1 MADTSPSEQPSV
13 DTKESSRPS
22 VRTPAQLEA
31 LQKARIK
38 AAEVRAKNTELRRKE
53 RDLVNAQLEE
63 NRRLREESIQREHA
77 ERFQTKDE
85 ASAEEEGAEE
95 EVVYQKK
102 PKRKRRV
109 VVVQDSSTP
118 WEFPPPPLI
127 RDFSVKKHGG
137 DAPQNQKRCARLRG
151 CPSAAR
157 NGRAV
162 VGFSGAWHAPDWSR
176 WCQKFRQHG

>member
-22 VRTPAQLEA
+22 FRTPAQLEA

-53 RDLVNAQLEE
+53 RDLVNAQLED

-109 VVVQDSSTP
+109 VVVQDSSS
-118 WEFPPPPLI
+118 EEEI
-127 RDFSVKKHGG
+127 EVKLPK
-137 DAPQNQKRCARLRG
+137 QKKN
-151 CPSAAR
+151 AAENVEDELYR
-157 NGRAV
+157 RTYQRM
-162 VGFSGAWHAPDWSR
+162 FEI
-176 WCQKFRQHG
+176 

>member
-22 VRTPAQLEA
+22 ARTPAQLEA
-31 LQKARIK
+31 LQRARAK
-38 AAEVRAKNTELRRKE
+38 AAEVRAKNPELRRKE

-77 ERFQTKDE
+77 ERFQTKEETPAEQDE
-85 ASAEEEGAEE
+85 VEED

-109 VVVQDSSTP
+109 VVVQDSSS
-118 WEFPPPPLI
+118 EEEI
-127 RDFSVKKHGG
+127 EVSV
-137 DAPQNQKRCARLRG
+137 
-151 CPSAAR
+151 
-157 NGRAV
+157 
-162 VGFSGAWHAPDWSR
+162 SR
-176 WCQKFRQHG
+176 SLTTS

>member
-1 MADTSPSEQPSV
+1 MADTTPSEQPSV
-13 DTKESSRPS
+13 EPSKESSRPS

-53 RDLVNAQLEE
+53 RDLVNAQLQE

-77 ERFQTKDE
+77 ERFQTQEDGP
-85 ASAEEEGAEE
+85 AEEDCAEDD

-109 VVVQDSSTP
+109 VVVQDSSS
-118 WEFPPPPLI
+118 EEEI
-127 RDFSVKKHGG
+127 EVKLPK
-137 DAPQNQKRCARLRG
+137 QKK
-151 CPSAAR
+151 SAAETAEDELYR
-157 NGRAV
+157 RSYQRM
-162 VGFSGAWHAPDWSR
+162 FEI
-176 WCQKFRQHG
+176 